1 MDKLK
6 YEIKASPVFGSLPQ
20 DRVAGKHGGCNR
32 GDGRFRH
39 FGARRLINS
48 SRDGVSADLIR
59 IPSATGREAVLS
71 LSLLLF
77 LFLGWLSHYYPA
89 YTEGRRVPQGSLVP
103 RGIFQGWD
111 GSPRPPNVSFPILF
125 SSLTPSSP
133 RLYHTPPRFSS
144 TLPAFVVA
152 TLFSG
157 EIPRSAIYIFDVA
170 SSTPLMLLVR
180 NLPLTCVPR
189 CSFALRFPPLTSL
202 SPSGGSSFALLSA
215 TWLRHMSGEQR
226 DTARSRVNR
235 WNIVT
240 SKPLVATQMRN
251 MHGMR

>member
-1 MDKLK
+1 M
-6 YEIKASPVFGSLPQ
+6 SPVFGSLPQ
-20 DRVAGKHGGCNR
+20 DSVAGKHGGCNR

-39 FGARRLINS
+39 SGARRLINS

-59 IPSATGREAVLS
+59 IPGATGREAVLS
-71 LSLLLF
+71 FSLFLLLH

-89 YTEGRRVPQGSLVP
+89 CTEGRRVPQGSLVP

-125 SSLTPSSP
+125 SSLAPSSSRSSLP
-133 RLYHTPPRFSS
+133 HTPAVLLHPSI
-144 TLPAFVVA
+144 TALVVA

-189 CSFALRFPPLTSL
+189 CSFALRFPP
-202 SPSGGSSFALLSA
+202 
-215 TWLRHMSGEQR
+215 
-226 DTARSRVNR
+226 RSY
-235 WNIVT
+235 I
-240 SKPLVATQMRN
+240 PLAIR
-251 MHGMR
+251 R